1 MLNLFQHLPLQE
13 VYMILIILS
22 FIAGVAFCA
31 AGVYFLLPGFLEK
44 LNEAAADK
52 SPENLRRNQLRAKSS
67 GYVAL
72 GLGALTIAL
81 AFMLLSFP
89 QITSPLVLVYMIFVL
104 VAVSVLLVMYK

>member
-1 MLNLFQHLPLQE
+1 
-13 VYMILIILS
+13 MILVILS
-22 FIAGVAFCA
+22 FIAGIVFCA

-81 AFMLLSFP
+81 AFMLISFP
-89 QITSPLVLVYMIFVL
+89 QIASPLVLVYMIFVL
-104 VAVSVLLVMYK
+104 AAVSVLLVIYK